1 VIPLSHAQRRL
12 WFVDQL
18 EGPSPTYNMTDT
30 FQLSEDVDLG
40 ALDLA
45 FRDVID
51 RHEVLRTRFPDV
63 GGEPYQQILKTE
75 ETGWR
80 LAAETVPAADLVR
93 AVEGAGRVAFDLA
106 RDIPIRATLLRT
118 AGRSVLVVTVHHIA
132 GDGWS
137 MRSLSRDLVSA
148 YRSRVRGEAPEW
160 PPLPVRYADYALWQ
174 QEVLG
179 SEEDPDSRVSSQLA
193 YWRRT
198 LDGLPEELDLPADRP
213 RPPVAGH
220 QGRVAALEIDGTG
233 HAALADLARSADATV
248 FMVLLAA
255 LAVLLARSGAGTD
268 VPVGTV
274 ADGRDDEQ
282 LDDLVGFFVNT
293 LVLRVDLTGDPTFA
307 ELLRR
312 VREVALDGFA
322 HQDVPF
328 ERLVEELAPSRSP
341 ARHPLFQV
349 MLAMQ
354 TRVRASGVG
363 DETGLPSVRPSAK
376 FDLEVT
382 AGEVFDGSGRPA
394 GIVGGFIAAADRF
407 EAASVER
414 LVDRF
419 HRVLDAVAADAG
431 VRVGS
436 IDLLE
441 PGERTRLLLDWN
453 DTAAPCP
460 EGDVLERFEAC
471 AREDP
476 DSAAVAE
483 ADRWLT
489 YADLD
494 ARATALA
501 GRLQTRGIGP
511 ESVVGLALPR
521 GADLVTAVLAVWKA
535 GGAYLPLDPRQPAER
550 LAFQL
555 DDAGAALVLAHRTTA
570 GQVSGAVPV
579 MLLDDPADGATT
591 RTFTPLRRDPRSLA
605 YVIYTSGSTGT
616 PKGVGV
622 VHGALANYVA
632 SVPGRLGMGA
642 RGSRYALLQGP
653 QTDLGN
659 TVLFTALATGGR
671 LDVVGE
677 DEATDAD
684 ALARRF
690 ADRET
695 DHLKAVPSH
704 LVALSAAAGFDAFR
718 VRRSLVLG
726 GESAPAE
733 WLERLVAEAEAR
745 GVDVFNHYGPTETT
759 IGVITTCLTGG
770 PGGPERRDGPP
781 ASRPI
786 GTPIANTRVYVVDE
800 FLAPVPVGA
809 VGELFVSG
817 LGLARGYVGRPSV
830 TAERFVACP
839 WEPGERM
846 YRTGDRVRWTSEGR
860 LVFVG
865 RTDQQVKIRGFRV
878 EPGEIEAVLG
888 AHPRVRQAVVVARA
902 DEPGGTYL
910 TAYVVPGDPVPEDPD
925 LAGDLAGGVRAFLA
939 ERVPAHLVPA
949 HIVELPVLPLTA
961 NGKIDRRAL
970 PAPERT
976 SARSA
981 SAGPADLRQ
990 EILAQLFADIL
1001 GRPSVTVDDD
1011 FFAVGGHSLL
1021 ATRLVS
1027 RIRSALGVELSL
1039 RTLFENPTVAG
1050 LAARLADLHDGPRP
1064 RPPIGAMARPD
1075 RVPLSFGQQRLWFLA
1090 QMEGAGVA
1098 YNSPVVVRLDGVVDF
1113 AALGAALADVLGRHE
1128 VLRTTFPA
1136 IDGEPCQ
1143 RILEPDE
1150 VTGVLQVVHLED
1162 ADLPAAVVAAS
1173 GHAFDLSAEIPLR
1186 ASAFVTAPETCVL
1199 VVVVHHIAGDGWS
1212 WAPLAA
1218 DLSAAYEARRRGA
1231 APDWPPL
1238 PVQYADYAIWQR
1250 NLLGDERDP
1259 HSLHAQQTDYWRR
1272 TLADAPREL
1281 ALPTDRSRP
1290 ARPSYRGH
1298 TVDIDL
1304 PADVHAEL
1312 AALARAQGVT
1322 TFMVVQA
1329 ALALT
1334 LFRLGAGPDVPIGTA
1349 VAGRFDEALE
1359 PLVGFF
1365 VNSLVLRTDVG
1376 GDPTFAE
1383 LLVRVREVGLSAFA
1397 NQDVPFERLVEELAP
1412 ARSLARHPLYQV
1424 MLTMRAAV
1432 PVALDL
1438 PEVRHSGADLM
1449 IEEAVGSAAKF
1460 DLLFMLGERA
1470 GPAGTPQ
1477 GISGTLTAAADLFD
1491 EATAIDLARCFRHV
1505 LSTVVADPGLRAADV
1520 DVLDVDRRRLVLREW
1535 NATDGPP
1542 APVPPVH
1549 RFDAVAAEHPD
1560 AVAVVA
1566 GSETVTYA
1574 QLRTRAN
1581 RLAHHLRSLGVG
1593 PDSVVG
1599 LCLPR
1604 GIDTVV
1610 GILGVWKAG
1619 GGYLPLDTAQPV
1631 LRIASQLA
1639 DARATLVLGTLEALD
1654 DLPAGRMRTVAL
1666 DDPETERLTAASPDS
1681 APAGGP
1687 DPATIAYM
1695 IYTSGSTG
1703 APKGVAVTHAAV
1715 ANYVG
1720 SVPGRL
1726 GIAGGRG
1733 ERYGLLQAQVT
1744 DLGNT
1749 MLFAALATG
1758 GELHVLD
1765 EDAVT
1770 DPSAVAAYLA
1780 AHGIDHLK
1788 VVPSHLAALT
1798 AAVGIGPL
1806 LPRRTLVLGGEAAPA
1821 AWIRELIATAAS
1833 QGVTVHNHYGPTETT
1848 IGVTTGRLDTAGP
1861 DAVAGPTS
1869 PVPIGTPIANTK
1881 AYVLD
1886 EHLAPVPPGVVGD
1899 LYVAGAGLA
1908 RGYVGRP
1915 SATAE
1920 RFLACPWA
1928 PGERMYRTGDR
1939 ARWTRSGNLV
1949 HSGRADD
1956 QVKIRGF
1963 RVEPGEIAGTVIA
1976 HPEVDQAAVVVHQD
1990 PVAGPRLVAY
2000 VVPAGS
2006 SGAQDGA
2013 AGDDLTAGLVSFLAG
2028 RLPEH
2033 MVPAVVVLPALPL
2046 TGNGKLDRAALP
2058 APGSGS
2064 AGRAPQTPRE
2074 EVIADA
2080 FAATLGLE
2088 QVGADDDFFA
2098 LGGHSLLAVTLA
2110 ERLRRQGMA
2119 VSVRALFETPTVA
2132 GLAAATTEPVRT
2144 APPSRIPAGTRE
2156 LTPEMVPLAGLSP
2169 AQLAHVA
2176 DSVDGGAANVADV
2189 YPLAPLQDGILFH
2202 HLLAD
2207 RGPDAY
2213 LSPAVLEV
2221 DSRSRL
2227 DALVSALRTVIGRHD
2242 VCRTAIV
2249 WEGVSRPVQVVWR
2262 QVALV
2267 PVEVTLTDRYGEGP
2281 IDPVGALL
2289 AAAPPGLD
2297 VTRAPLM
2304 DLHVAEVGGRWLVL
2318 LRLHHLTADHTG
2330 KEFLL
2335 EEVREVLAG
2344 RAADLPAPVPFRE
2357 FVAATAADPDREARQ
2372 EHFFSRLIGDV
2383 DEPTTPYGL
2392 TDARGDGH
2400 AAERGHVRVD
2410 DGTGAAIRA
2419 AARRCRTSPAVLWHL
2434 AWARVLAALSGRQDV
2449 VFGTV
2454 LAGRLDAG
2462 SGADRSPGLFMNTLP
2477 ARVNVGDGASAAL
2490 GTIRTQLAG
2499 LLEHEQASLVLAQRA
2514 SAVPA
2519 GSPLFTSLLNYRHM
2533 DGDSAPASEGP
2544 AQGLEGIRTIYTR
2557 SRNNYPLTV
2566 SVDDVDGGSFEVI
2579 VDAVA
2584 PAVPGEVADMV
2595 VRAATGLA
2603 AALAE
2608 TLDGG
2613 PDTRLADVEI
2623 MEPAWRQRL
2632 LRLGDPDT
2640 PDVQCSG
2647 RTILELFDR
2656 QVAAIP
2662 EAPAVRFED
2671 QEWSYAELDGRSNR
2685 LARHLIGR
2693 GTGPGDVVGV
2703 IMDRGP
2709 ALLAVLLGVLKAGA
2723 AYLPVDPGYPLERI
2737 RFMLDDCQVRLVLLD
2752 AAIADLLASPGP
2764 DWQSTS
2770 DDAELLV
2777 VDDPRTSDILDRLP
2791 DGPLAPSERT
2801 GPPVSPMSP
2810 AYVIYTSG
2818 STGRPKGVLVPH
2830 AAVANHLAWFQ
2841 SWCPLNAVD
2850 RVLWKAPFVFD
2861 VSVLEM
2867 FSPLVSGAA
2876 TVIARPGGQ
2885 RDPGYIADLARR
2897 ERISVLHFVPGMLAA
2912 FLDEPAAAR
2921 CAGLRAVFSGGEAL
2935 PETVVE
2941 RFTEVFGNRVVLTN
2955 LYGPTETTV
2964 DATAWRCPVRTRRRD
2979 GGVPIGRPVANTR
2992 TYVLDETLSPVPVG
3006 VVGDLYVAGD
3016 QLAHGYV
3023 RRPSLTAERFVG
3035 CPWNPGQ
3042 RMYRTGDR
3050 VSWSPDGQ
3058 LLFAGRADDQ
3068 AKLRGFRIEPGEVQ
3082 AALVAHPDVAQAA
3095 VMIRED
3101 LPGDLRLVA
3110 YVVPGTGSAA
3120 DEDLEVRVLKFVTD
3134 RLPAPFV
3141 PAAIVRLA
3149 ELPTLVSGK
3158 LDRGALPAPRNA
3170 SAARASR
3177 GPASDLERLLCAEF
3191 AGVLGLDDVGVDD
3204 NFFALGG
3211 HSLLAVRLMARLRE
3225 RGLALPL
3232 SNLLVAPTV
3241 GGLMRMLDLS
3251 AAAGALE
3258 GVLTIRDTGSQPPI
3272 FCVHP
3277 AGGLSW
3283 CYLPL
3288 ARFTDPEIPLYGL
3301 QAQGIVRDS
3310 PLPKSVREMAAD
3322 YVQRIRAIQPHGPYR
3337 LLGWSFGGI
3346 PAHEMAVQFEAAG
3359 EQVELVVL
3367 DTYPAASRPVLLGA
3381 NGLPDEDDPDPDDVL
3396 ELAERMREEVN
3407 ESLNGLSDA
3416 EMLRLAAIFQ
3426 NNAVLARRHRPG
3438 RLGAGML
3445 LLVADRT
3452 RDDGEAT
3459 TTRWAA
3465 YVSGEITEVRLSCLH
3480 SEMLGPEM
3488 AERTWSAIAS
3498 WLPAT

>member
-1 VIPLSHAQRRL
+1 MIPLSHAQRRL
-12 WFVDQL
+12 WFIHQL

-30 FQLSEDVDLG
+30 FQLSTDVDLG

-45 FRDVID
+45 FRDVIG
-51 RHEVLRTRFPDV
+51 RHEVLRTCFPDV
-63 GGEPYQQILKTE
+63 DGEPYQQILKVE
-75 ETGWR
+75 EICWQLT
-80 LAAETVPAADLVR
+80 ADTVAETDLTR
-93 AVEGAGRVAFDLA
+93 AVEDAGHVGFDLA
-106 RDIPIRATLLRT
+106 QDIPIRANLLRT

-137 MRSLSRDLVSA
+137 MRSLSRDLISA

-160 PPLPVRYADYALWQ
+160 PPLPVRYTDYALWQ

-179 SEEDPDSRVSSQLA
+179 SEEDPDSRVSSQLT

-220 QGRVAALEIDGTG
+220 QGHVAALEIDGSG

-248 FMVLLAA
+248 FMVVLAA
-255 LAVLLARSGAGTD
+255 LAILLSRSGAGTD
-268 VPVGTV
+268 VPIGTV
-274 ADGRDDEQ
+274 AAGRDDEQ

-293 LVLRVDLTGDPTFA
+293 LVLRVDLSGNPTFT
-307 ELLRR
+307 ELLGR
-312 VREVALDGFA
+312 VRDIALDGFA

-328 ERLVEELAPSRSP
+328 ERLVEELAPSRSL

-354 TRVRASGVG
+354 TRVPASGDG
-363 DETGLPSVRPSAK
+363 DEAGLPSVRPSAK

-382 AGEVFDGSGRPA
+382 AGEVFDDSGHPA
-394 GIVGGFIAAADRF
+394 GIVGSFIAAADRF
-407 EAASVER
+407 EAASVKR
-414 LVDRF
+414 LVDRLQ
-419 HRVLDAVAADAG
+419 RVLAAVAVDAG

-441 PGERTRLLLDWN
+441 PGERTRLLLGWN
-453 DTAAPCP
+453 DTAAPSP

-471 AREDP
+471 AREAP
-476 DSAAVAE
+476 DAAAVAD
-483 ADRWLT
+483 ADRQMT

-501 GRLQTRGIGP
+501 ARLQARGIGP
-511 ESVVGLALPR
+511 ESVVGLVLPR
-521 GADLVTAVLAVWKA
+521 GIDLVTAVLAVWKA
-535 GGAYLPLDPRQPAER
+535 GGAYLPLDPEQPAER

-555 DDAGAALVLAHRTTA
+555 GDAGAALVLAHRTTA
-570 GQVSGAVPV
+570 GQVSGAVSV
-579 MLLDDPADGATT
+579 MLLDDPADDATSP
-591 RTFTPLRRDPRSLA
+591 TFTPSGREPQSLA

-642 RGSRYALLQGP
+642 RGARYALLQGP

-659 TVLFTALATGGR
+659 TVLFTALATGGC
-671 LDVVGE
+671 LDIVGE

-704 LVALSAAAGFDAFR
+704 LVALSAAAGFNAFG

-733 WLERLVAEAEAR
+733 WLEQVVTEAEAR
-745 GVDVFNHYGPTETT
+745 GVDVFNHYGPTEAT
-759 IGVITTCLTGG
+759 IGVITTCLTES
-770 PGGPERRDGPP
+770 PGTPERRHGPR

-888 AHPRVRQAVVVARA
+888 THPRVRQAVVVTRA
-902 DEPGGTYL
+902 DEPGDTYL
-910 TAYVVPGDPVPEDPD
+910 AAYVVPGDSVPEDPD
-925 LAGDLAGGVRAFLA
+925 LAGSVRTFLA

-949 HIVELPVLPLTA
+949 HIVELPALPLTA

-970 PAPERT
+970 PVPERT

-981 SAGPADLRQ
+981 LVGPVDPRQ
-990 EILAQLFADIL
+990 EILAQLFAGIL
-1001 GRPSVTVDDD
+1001 GRPSVAMDDD

-1050 LAARLADLHDGPRP
+1050 LAARLAGLDDGPRL
-1064 RPPIGAMARPD
+1064 RPPIRAMARPD
-1075 RVPLSFGQQRLWFLA
+1075 RIPLSFGQQRLWFLA
-1090 QMEGAGVA
+1090 QMEGFGVA
-1098 YNSPVVVRLDGVVDF
+1098 YNSPVVVRLDGVVDLE
-1113 AALGAALADVLGRHE
+1113 ALGAALADVLGRHE

-1136 IDGEPCQ
+1136 IDGEPFQ
-1143 RILEPDE
+1143 RILDPDE
-1150 VTGVLQVVHLED
+1150 VTDVLQVVHLED
-1162 ADLPAAVVAAS
+1162 ADLQAAVIAAS

-1186 ASAFVTAPETCVL
+1186 AWAFVTAPDTCVL

-1231 APDWPPL
+1231 APDWPAL

-1259 HSLHAQQTDYWRR
+1259 HSLHAQQIDYWRR
-1272 TLADAPREL
+1272 TLADTPREL
-1281 ALPTDRSRP
+1281 ALPADRSRP
-1290 ARPSYRGH
+1290 AHPSYRGH
-1298 TVDIDL
+1298 TVEIDL

-1312 AALARAQGVT
+1312 AALARSQGVT

-1334 LFRLGAGPDVPIGTA
+1334 LFRLGAGPDIPIGTA
-1349 VAGRFDEALE
+1349 VAGRNDEALE

-1365 VNSLVLRTDVG
+1365 VNSLVLRTDVD

-1383 LLVRVREVGLSAFA
+1383 LLARVRNVGLSAFA

-1438 PEVRHSGADLM
+1438 PEIRHSGADLV

-1460 DLLFMLGERA
+1460 DLLFMLGERS
-1470 GPAGTPQ
+1470 GPGGPN

-1491 EATAIDLARCFRHV
+1491 EATAIDLAHCFQHV
-1505 LSTVVADPGLRAADV
+1505 LSTVVADPGIRAADV
-1520 DVLDVDRRRLVLREW
+1520 NVLDTDQRRLVLHEW
-1535 NATDGPP
+1535 NATAGPP
-1542 APVPPVH
+1542 ASVLPIQ

-1566 GSETVTYA
+1566 GSQTVTYG

-1593 PDSVVG
+1593 PDSVVA

-1604 GIDTVV
+1604 GVDTVV
-1610 GILGVWKAG
+1610 GILSVWKAG
-1619 GGYLPLDTAQPV
+1619 GGYLPLDTSQPV
-1631 LRIASQLA
+1631 YRIARQLA
-1639 DARATLVLGTLEALD
+1639 DARATLVLGTLEVLD

-1666 DDPETERLTAASPDS
+1666 DDPETERLITASPDTT
-1681 APAGGP
+1681 PAAEP
-1687 DPATIAYM
+1687 DPATLAYM

-1703 APKGVAVTHAAV
+1703 TPKGVAVTHEAV

-1726 GIAGGRG
+1726 GIAGSRG

-1749 MLFAALATG
+1749 MLFASLASG
-1758 GELHVLD
+1758 GELHILD
-1765 EDAVT
+1765 DDAVT
-1770 DPSAVAAYLA
+1770 DPSAVADYLA

-1821 AWIRELIATAAS
+1821 AWIRELVMTAAS

-1848 IGVTTGRLDTAGP
+1848 IGVTTGRFDTAGP
-1861 DAVAGPTS
+1861 DAVTDATS
-1869 PVPIGTPIANTK
+1869 PVPIGTPIANTR

-1886 EHLAPVPPGVVGD
+1886 ERLAPVPPGVVGD
-1899 LYVAGAGLA
+1899 LYVAGTGLA

-1956 QVKIRGF
+1956 QVKVRGF

-1976 HPEVDQAAVVVHQD
+1976 HPEVDRAVVVVHLD

-2000 VVPAGS
+2000 VVPAES
-2006 SGAQDGA
+2006 SRAQEGAT
-2013 AGDDLTAGLVSFLAG
+2013 GDDFTARLISFLVG

-2033 MVPAVVVLPALPL
+2033 MIPAVVVLSALPL

-2058 APGSGS
+2058 APGTGS
-2064 AGRAPQTPRE
+2064 VGRAPQTPRE

-2098 LGGHSLLAVTLA
+2098 LGGHSLRAVALV
-2110 ERLRRQGMA
+2110 ERLRRQGIA
-2119 VSVRALFETPTVA
+2119 ISVRALFETPTVA
-2132 GLAAATTEPVRT
+2132 GLAAAITKPVR
-2144 APPSRIPAGTRE
+2144 AVPRSRIPVGTRE
-2156 LTPEMVPLAGLSP
+2156 LTPEMVPLADLSP
-2169 AQLAHVA
+2169 SELAQVA
-2176 DSVDGGAANVADV
+2176 DSVDGGAANVADI

-2207 RGPDAY
+2207 SGPDAY

-2227 DALVSALRTVIGRHD
+2227 DAIVSALRTVIERHD

-2249 WEGVSRPVQVVWR
+2249 WDGVPRPVQVVWR

-2267 PVEVTLTDRYGEGP
+2267 PVEVTLTDRDGKSP
-2281 IDPVGALL
+2281 IDPVEALL

-2304 DLHVAEVGGRWLVL
+2304 DLHVAEVGDRWLVL
-2318 LRLHHLTADHTG
+2318 LRLHHLAADHTG
-2330 KEFLL
+2330 KEVLL
-2335 EEVREVLAG
+2335 EEVREILAG
-2344 RAADLPAPVPFRE
+2344 RAAGLPAPVPFRE
-2357 FVAATAADPDREARQ
+2357 FVAATATDPDREGRH
-2372 EHFFSRLIGDV
+2372 ELFFSDLIGDV
-2383 DEPTTPYGL
+2383 EEPTTPYGL

-2400 AAERGHVRVD
+2400 AAERGHRRVD
-2410 DGTGAAIRA
+2410 DETGAAIRA
-2419 AARRCRTSPAVLWHL
+2419 TARRCRTSPAVLWHL
-2434 AWARVLAALSGRQDV
+2434 AWARVLATLSGRQDV

-2477 ARVNVGDGASAAL
+2477 ARVNVGDGVSTAL
-2490 GTIRTQLAG
+2490 GTTRTQLAG

-2533 DGDSAPASEGP
+2533 DGGSSPGPEGQ

-2566 SVDDVDGGSFEVI
+2566 SVDDVDEGSFEVI

-2595 VRAATGLA
+2595 VRAASGLV

-2613 PDTRLADVEI
+2613 PDTRLTDVEV
-2623 MEPAWRQRL
+2623 MEPAWQQRL
-2632 LRLGDPDT
+2632 LRLGHPGTSDLPI
-2640 PDVQCSG
+2640 SG
-2647 RTILELFDR
+2647 HTILELFAC
-2656 QVAAIP
+2656 QVAATP
-2662 EAPAVRFED
+2662 EALAARFED
-2671 QEWSYAELDGRSNR
+2671 QGWSYAELDGRSNR
-2685 LARHLIGR
+2685 LARHMISR
-2693 GTGPGDVVGV
+2693 GIGPGDIVGV
-2703 IMDRGP
+2703 VMDRGP
-2709 ALLAVLLGVLKAGA
+2709 DLLAVLLGVLKTGA

-2764 DWQSTS
+2764 DGQSIP
-2770 DDAELLV
+2770 DDVELLV
-2777 VDDPRTSDILDRLP
+2777 VDDSRISEILDRLP
-2791 DGPLAPSERT
+2791 EGQLMPSERM
-2801 GPPVSPMSP
+2801 GPVSPLSP

-2830 AAVANHLAWFQ
+2830 AGVVNHLAWFQ
-2841 SWCPLNAVD
+2841 SWCPLTAAD

-2861 VSVLEM
+2861 VSILEM
-2867 FSPLVSGAA
+2867 FSPLVNGAA
-2876 TVIARPGGQ
+2876 VVIARPGGQ
-2885 RDPGYIADLARR
+2885 RDPGYIANLACR
-2897 ERISVLHFVPGMLAA
+2897 EWISVLHFVPGMLAA

-2941 RFTEVFGNRVVLTN
+2941 RFAEVFDDRVALTN

-2964 DATAWRCPVRTRRRD
+2964 DATAWRCLVRTQRREE
-2979 GGVPIGRPVANTR
+2979 GIPIGRPVANTR
-2992 TYVLDETLSPVPVG
+2992 TYVLDETLSPVPAG
-3006 VVGDLYVAGD
+3006 VVGDLYVAGE

-3023 RRPSLTAERFVG
+3023 KRPSLTAERFVG
-3035 CPWNPGQ
+3035 CPWIPGQ

-3068 AKLRGFRIEPGEVQ
+3068 VKLRGFRIEPGEVQ

-3101 LPGDLRLVA
+3101 LPKDPRLVA
-3110 YVVPGTGSAA
+3110 YVVPAAGFGA
-3120 DEDLEVRVLKFVTD
+3120 DEELEARVLEFATD
-3134 RLPAPFV
+3134 RLPAQFV
-3141 PAAIVRLA
+3141 PTAIVRLA
-3149 ELPTLVSGK
+3149 ELPTFVSGK
-3158 LDRGALPAPRNA
+3158 LDRGALPAPQYA
-3170 SAARASR
+3170 STARASR
-3177 GPASDLERLLCAEF
+3177 GPASDLERLICEEF

-3225 RGLALPL
+3225 RGLSLPL
-3232 SNLLVAPTV
+3232 NTLLVAPTV
-3241 GGLMRMLDLS
+3241 AGLMRRLDLS
-3251 AAAGALE
+3251 AAGGALE
-3258 GVLTIRDTGSQPPI
+3258 EVLTIRDTGSQPPV
-3272 FCVHP
+3272 FCIHP

-3288 ARFTDPEIPLYGL
+3288 ARLADPEIPLYGL
-3301 QAQGIVRDS
+3301 QAQGIVQDS
-3310 PLPKSVREMAAD
+3310 PLPKSVREMAVD
-3322 YVQRIRAIQPHGPYR
+3322 YIQRIRAIQPQGPYR

-3346 PAHEMAVQFEAAG
+3346 PAHEMAVQLEAAG

-3381 NGLPDEDDPDPDDVL
+3381 NGSPVEDEPDPDDVV

-3416 EMLRLAAIFQ
+3416 EMLRLAEIFQ

-3459 TTRWAA
+3459 TARWAA
-3465 YVSGEITEVRLSCLH
+3465 YVSGAVTEVRLPCVH
-3480 SEMLGPEM
+3480 SEMLRPEM
-3488 AERTWSAIAS
+3488 VEQTWSAIAS
-3498 WLPAT
+3498 WLLTM